1 MGVGRAGRAIR
12 IDGSCDALGSRLRGN
27 DGVGGGN
34 DVRREGMMG
43 WGWEN
48 NSLTL
53 VFARGTIQTA
63 RGYGT
68 EAQ

>member
-1 MGVGRAGRAIR
+1 M
-12 IDGSCDALGSRLRGN
+12 RGH
-27 DGVGGGN
+27 GN
-34 DVRREGMMG
+34 DVRGRGADEWVGGMMG
-43 WGWEN
+43 GWEN

>member
-1 MGVGRAGRAIR
+1 MTGWV
-12 IDGSCDALGSRLRGN
+12 C
-27 DGVGGGN
+27 GN